1 MDFDDTPEEAA
12 FRAEARAWLDTN
24 AKPKQPGERSASLA
38 EHRTDPA
45 IVARAQEWQGRKAD
59 ARWACITWPAEFGG
73 RDATPI
79 QNVIWNQEEA
89 RYAVPPNLFTIGQG
103 MLGPTLMAHGTP
115 AQKKRYLEP
124 MLRGSEI
131 WCQLFSEPSA
141 GSDLAG
147 LRTRAVRDDATGE
160 WRIDGQKIWTSGA
173 QYCKWGMIVTRTD
186 PDAAKHAGIT
196 YFIVDMQAPGVEI
209 RPIRQINRAT
219 NFNEVFFSGVRVPD
233 ENRVGAVNDGWR
245 GALTTLMNERAAIG
259 GGGAGGPTLEDL
271 LLLAERVLQNGRPA
285 IENPAVRERLADFY
299 TRTRALQYT
308 GYRTLT
314 ALSRGQT
321 PGPQSSL
328 GKLVGASMRQQMA
341 SFAIEL
347 QAACGMLDDRALAV
361 DEGSWQGA
369 YLGAPGG
376 RLAGGTDEVLRN
388 IIAERV
394 LGLPPEAR
402 VDKGMAFKDV
412 PVGPSARR

>member
-12 FRAEARAWLDTN
+12 FRQEARSWLDAN
-24 AKPKQPGERSASLA
+24 AKRKQPGERSASPA
-38 EHRTDPA
+38 EHRTDPDV
-45 IVARAQEWQGRKAD
+45 VARAQEWQGRKAD
-59 ARWACITWPAEFGG
+59 ARWACITWPAEYGG

-115 AQKKRYLEP
+115 AQKQRYLEP
-124 MLRGSEI
+124 MLRGAEI

-147 LRTRAVRDDATGE
+147 LRTRAVQDEATGE
-160 WRIDGQKIWTSGA
+160 WVIDGQKIWTSGA
-173 QYCKWGMIVTRTD
+173 QYCKWGMIVTRSD

-219 NFNEVFFSGVRVPD
+219 NFNEVFFNGVRVPD

-259 GGGAGGPTLEDL
+259 GGGAGGPTWEDL
-271 LLLAERVLQNGRPA
+271 LRLAEDIELDGRPA
-285 IENPAVRERLADFY
+285 IESPAVRQRLADFY
-299 TRTRALQYT
+299 TRNRALQYT

-328 GKLVGASMRQQMA
+328 GKLVGAAMRQQMA

-347 QAACGMLDDRALAV
+347 EAACGMLDDPALAV
-361 DEGSWQGA
+361 EDAAWQSA

-412 PVGPSARR
+412 PTGPGGKG